1 MSDADHRQIPLSAM
15 RLSLG
20 VGLAMLALKLYAYF
34 LTGSSAIFSDAAES
48 VVHNLAVAFALY
60 SQWYSNQPS
69 DRSHL
74 YGHEKIGYFSAGFE
88 GTMIILAAL
97 FIIVDAGHK
106 WYEGLRIENV
116 EAGLGFTL
124 AATVVNAV
132 LGGYLVWRGKRH
144 HSIILQANGHHV
156 LTDSW
161 TSLGVIAG
169 LLLVKYTGWLPFDP
183 LCAILVALNII
194 YTGLRLL
201 RSSVA
206 GLMDE
211 ADPEFDRAARV
222 ALDRETAARGV
233 EYHELRHRR
242 AGPVTWME
250 VHLLFPDAT
259 PLQEAHRTATAIEQA
274 VSNALGPDVRV
285 TTHLE
290 PREDHARVHEGSG
303 FSIQGSVGTSPLN
316 PEP

>member
-1 MSDADHRQIPLSAM
+1 MSNSDQHEIPLGAM
-15 RLSLG
+15 RLSLT
-20 VGLAMLALKLYAYF
+20 VGLAMLAMKLYAYF

-48 VVHNLAVAFALY
+48 VVHNLAVGFALY
-60 SQWYSNQPS
+60 SQWYSNKPS

-106 WYEGLRIENV
+106 WYEGLQVENL
-116 EAGLGFTL
+116 EAGLWFTV
-124 AATVVNAV
+124 AATVINGA

-144 HSIILQANGHHV
+144 RSIILEANGHHV

-194 YTGLRLL
+194 HTGLRLM
-201 RSSVA
+201 RNSVA

-211 ADPEFDRAARV
+211 ADPAFDSAARAA
-222 ALDRETAARGV
+222 LDLETRRHGV

-250 VHLLFPDAT
+250 VHLLFDDAT
-259 PLQEAHRTATAIEQA
+259 PLQKAHRIATAIEQQVGA
-274 VSNALGPDVRV
+274 QLGPDVRV

-290 PREDHARVHEGSG
+290 PREDHARVHD
-303 FSIQGSVGTSPLN
+303 SP
-316 PEP
+316 PG

>member
-1 MSDADHRQIPLSAM
+1 MNDEGQKALLGAM

-20 VGLAMLALKLYAYF
+20 VGLAMLAMKLYAWF
-34 LTGSSAIFSDAAES
+34 ITGSSAIFSDAAES
-48 VVHNLAVAFALY
+48 VVHNLAVGFALY
-60 SQWYSNQPS
+60 SQWYSNKPS

-106 WYEGLRIENV
+106 WYTGLTVNNLD
-116 EAGLGFTL
+116 AGLWFTI
-124 AATVVNAV
+124 AAVVINGA
-132 LGGYLVWRGKRH
+132 LGAFLVWRGKRH
-144 HSIILQANGHHV
+144 HSIILEANGHHV

-161 TSLGVIAG
+161 TSLGVVAG
-169 LLLVKYTGWLPFDP
+169 LLLVKYTHWLPFDP
-183 LCAILVALNII
+183 LCAIAVAINII
-194 YTGLRLL
+194 WTGVGLL
-201 RSSVA
+201 RRSVA

-211 ADPEFDRAARV
+211 ADPELDRAARA
-222 ALDRETAARGV
+222 ALDRETRARGV

-259 PLQEAHRTATAIEQA
+259 PLQQAHRVATEIEQA
-274 VSNALGPDVRV
+274 VGGTLGPDVRV

-290 PREDHARVHEGSG
+290 PREDHARVHEAERAGG
-303 FSIQGSVGTSPLN
+303 
-316 PEP
+316 

>member
-161 TSLGVIAG
+161 TSLGVIVG
-169 LLLVKYTGWLPFDP
+169 LLLAKFTGWLPFDP
-183 LCAILVALNII
+183 ICAILVAMNILWA
-194 YTGLRLL
+194 GFQLMR
-201 RSSVA
+201 RSIA

-211 ADPEFDRAARV
+211 ANPEMDKKLRAI
-222 ALDRETAARGV
+222 LDREVAKHGIA
-233 EYHELRHRR
+233 YHELRHRN
-242 AGPVTWME
+242 AGRTTWVE
-250 VHLLFPDAT
+250 LHLLFPDET
-259 PLQEAHRTATAIEQA
+259 NIRTAHRIATEIEQ
-274 VSNALGPDVRV
+274 VVEQEMHERV
-285 TTHLE
+285 EVTSHLE
-290 PREDHARVHEGSG
+290 PRVDHERVHAPKP
-303 FSIQGSVGTSPLN
+303 VTSDP
-316 PEP
+316 